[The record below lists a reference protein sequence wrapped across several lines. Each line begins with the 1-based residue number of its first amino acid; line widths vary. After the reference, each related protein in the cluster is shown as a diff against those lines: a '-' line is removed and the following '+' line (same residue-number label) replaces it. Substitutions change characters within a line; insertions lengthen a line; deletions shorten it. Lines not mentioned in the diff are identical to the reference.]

1 MVQASQGVCMKRWT
15 LVFAVLLAGTSSATA
30 QVKPLAVGTMAPD
43 FKLPA
48 ATSAGVLPKQFHLSE
63 LRGRTVVLAFFFKAR
78 TSG

>member
-1 MVQASQGVCMKRWT
+1 
-15 LVFAVLLAGTSSATA
+15 
-30 QVKPLAVGTMAPD
+30 MAPD

-48 ATSAGVLPKQFHLSE
+48 ATSAGVLPKQFQLSE